1 MLLNKRISTTLVSI
15 VSLTLMACGGGS
27 GTPQDS
33 ATAISSKGIITGFGS
48 VYINGIRFQT
58 NNSHVVSEDDGSL
71 LLENPSNTELQS
83 ILGKGHVIKVIGSS
97 VDDSNGVARTILFD
111 NELKGEISSVSNT
124 DASFVVLGQTV
135 SVTPKTIID
144 DSIIEAA
151 RGTEIPNDLRFADVS
166 ESLEQLLQAGMFVEI
181 SGLPSQ
187 NGFEAT
193 RIEDTDNQTSS
204 TGSEREAEV
213 KGIVSNLTADQFEIN
228 GLTVLFDTGDLDSED
243 FSNQALANG
252 QFVEVNGSAVSSNL
266 IEATRIELEEQFS
279 DDNFLNNQ
287 NNVRIKDIAVSSD
300 GVSFTTRL
308 GVSVNPTNRS
318 RLEDDTID
326 NDDHLSID
334 QFLGNISGKSVE
346 ARGFSQ
352 DSNTIWTR
360 IEIEEDNDLECRLR
374 GPVTNI
380 SGNASDFSLIV
391 EGVEINT
398 AQIQNNNFEDTADQ
412 SIGRT
417 AFFNNLNIGDIVQA
431 TSDDS
436 GNGCSDG
443 NLTAREIESDDG
455 LGSNSNS
462 DSSDNGF
469 NDNELVGT
477 VTSVSDNGFVVA
489 GKTISV
495 TSNTLIDDS
504 IIEDA
509 RGQELENDLPF
520 GSLPESLQ
528 TLLPIG
534 LSVEIKLSNSNGL
547 VALSIEDN

>member
-352 DSNTIWTR
+352 DSNTVWTR

-380 SGNASDFSLIV
+380 SGNAADFSLIV